1 MLEKYV
7 ILGKSVD
14 LVRGRGKF
22 SILSDCMESCFG
34 AIYLDG
40 GLSPCKKMIIQF
52 INNKQ
57 IDLLLD
63 GSIIKDYKT
72 LLQEITQ
79 KNQNC
84 LPSYKVLKE
93 EGLDHQKKF
102 YIEVFINN
110 HAYGKGIGKN
120 KKEAEQ
126 LAAYQAL
133 IKMKAL

>member
-1 MLEKYV
+1 
-7 ILGKSVD
+7 
-14 LVRGRGKF
+14 
-22 SILSDCMESCFG
+22 
-34 AIYLDG
+34 
-40 GLSPCKKMIIQF
+40 MIIQF

-93 EGLDHQKKF
+93 EGLEHPLFEKLGQ
-102 YIEVFINN
+102 IAEI
-110 HAYGKGIGKN
+110 
-120 KKEAEQ
+120 KE
-126 LAAYQAL
+126 
-133 IKMKAL
+133 